1 MAKQSFDDLNEA
13 MLKRFF
19 KINPDAATGMGVHDP
34 YDWEMPHGG
43 FKAAEDTATLLVEWS
58 KKAHQL
64 AKSEHLSSD
73 QMLSLKVID
82 LSIDMLRFAA
92 EDYPLWKMYPDGL
105 QSPGGLLFVMFS
117 REYAPFET
125 RIDAISSRLG
135 KLPKYLKEYRQRFDG
150 DKTVRVW
157 THMAIE
163 TCYQIPAFVKFIES
177 SAKGK
182 VSDRLAKELSV
193 NAAAAIKAIQVQR
206 EWLTKML
213 EKPDMDYAMG
223 KEKLAKLVKLRG
235 IDLTP
240 KEMHALGEKYLKD
253 LKAERL
259 AVAKRI
265 APGKG
270 LKEATEIVKADCP
283 KDFEA
288 ALKATEDEMNSAK
301 EFIIE
306 NGIATIDES
315 AVLKVVETPAF
326 LAPLLPFAALIM
338 PSKFDKRQEGGYL
351 VTRPKNVKDLSSHSN
366 YASIINT
373 AVHEAYPGHFHQ
385 GTRTNTK
392 HWMLQLHQVL
402 PAEGVTCGTET
413 VEGWAHYCEKM
424 MFDHGYRAT
433 DAAAL
438 EMLNGAIWRACRII
452 ADIELAEGRATI
464 EQMVEMFVRETGM
477 PRDAMEAEVKRYTH
491 TPSQALSYMVG
502 RHLVIEFRKEMEKSL
517 GKKFDE
523 KKFHDLIADYGYL
536 PLRFVKEAVKNGMR

>member
-1 MAKQSFDDLNEA
+1 
-13 MLKRFF
+13 
-19 KINPDAATGMGVHDP
+19 
-34 YDWEMPHGG
+34 
-43 FKAAEDTATLLVEWS
+43 
-58 KKAHQL
+58 
-64 AKSEHLSSD
+64 
-73 QMLSLKVID
+73 
-82 LSIDMLRFAA
+82 
-92 EDYPLWKMYPDGL
+92 
-105 QSPGGLLFVMFS
+105 
-117 REYAPFET
+117 
-125 RIDAISSRLG
+125 
-135 KLPKYLKEYRQRFDG
+135 
-150 DKTVRVW
+150 
-157 THMAIE
+157 
-163 TCYQIPAFVKFIES
+163 
-177 SAKGK
+177 
-182 VSDRLAKELSV
+182 
-193 NAAAAIKAIQVQR
+193 
-206 EWLTKML
+206 
-213 EKPDMDYAMG
+213 
-223 KEKLAKLVKLRG
+223 
-235 IDLTP
+235 
-240 KEMHALGEKYLKD
+240 
-253 LKAERL
+253 
-259 AVAKRI
+259 VAKRI

-270 LKEATEIVKADCP
+270 LEGASGIVKADCP

-301 EFIIE
+301 KFIIE

-326 LAPLLPFAALIM
+326 LAPLLPFAALFM

-351 VTRPKNVKDLSSHSN
+351 LTRPKNVKDLSSHSN

-392 HWMLQLHQVL
+392 HWMLQLHQML

-438 EMLNGAIWRACRII
+438 EMINGAIWRACRII
-452 ADIELAEGRATI
+452 ADIELAQGEATI
-464 EQMVEMFVRETGM
+464 EEMVEMFVRETGM

-536 PLRFVKEAVKNGMR
+536 PLGLVKEAVKNGM